1 MSCCVQ
7 IVTCTT
13 CIVFIASRQTGVA
26 QRSKT
31 FVSSL
36 TFFLFFESEYFFQWL
51 LQKSL
56 IIDVY
61 LKVNTSWKLAH
72 ALKFWK
78 ISNFALKNFLIDSV
92 ENEITNNRMFFYL
105 QLLRLTFVNEN
116 VDKVMDCL
124 PFLFFLQK
132 IPYHPL
138 SSVKIETK
146 RETTIMFK
154 IFWDFLLV

>member
-1 MSCCVQ
+1 
-7 IVTCTT
+7 
-13 CIVFIASRQTGVA
+13 
-26 QRSKT
+26 
-31 FVSSL
+31 
-36 TFFLFFESEYFFQWL
+36 
-51 LQKSL
+51 
-56 IIDVY
+56 
-61 LKVNTSWKLAH
+61 
-72 ALKFWK
+72 
-78 ISNFALKNFLIDSV
+78 
-92 ENEITNNRMFFYL
+92 MFFYL

-154 IFWDFLLV
+154 IF